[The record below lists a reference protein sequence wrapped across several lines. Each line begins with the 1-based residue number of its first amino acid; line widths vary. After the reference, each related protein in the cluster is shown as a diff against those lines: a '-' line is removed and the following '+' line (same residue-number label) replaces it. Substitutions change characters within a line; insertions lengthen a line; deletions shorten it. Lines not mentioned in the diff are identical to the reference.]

1 MITSEERASLELKPM
16 QLSEIKC
23 HNDSR
28 TQEYILLQ
36 DKEFNHNEAQE
47 SNKDKSKR
55 NEILHRIAIN
65 NRDAIEF
72 QDQEDEVRP
81 KKTKL
86 GITNQHQTCT
96 KIQDEEMTATW
107 KIKMN
112 TMDTIKK

>member
-1 MITSEERASLELKPM
+1 MA
-16 QLSEIKC
+16 QDLSEKVLETITITRQLRLLLLLLK
-23 HNDSR
+23 
-28 TQEYILLQ
+28 IL
-36 DKEFNHNEAQE
+36 DKEFHHNEAQE